1 MCGSAVQMCVTAA
14 GVLRDDCR
22 AKAESEGKIVS
33 FFYGLRT
40 ALKGAT
46 NGGSA
51 ASVGTSRQELVD
63 AARMRTELGMSFGVT
78 AVALSPSGSRSPRY
92 SD

>member
-1 MCGSAVQMCVTAA
+1 LLAFCAMIAVRKQKV
-14 GVLRDDCR
+14 RI
-22 AKAESEGKIVS
+22 KIVS
-33 FFYGLRT
+33 SFYGLWT

-51 ASVGTSRQELVD
+51 ASAGASRQELVD
-63 AARMRTELGMSFGVT
+63 AARMRAQLGMSFGVT
-78 AVALSPSGSRSPRY
+78 AVAVSPSGSRSRRY